1 MPKPNPPKDERLN
14 VKLLFGLLDCSA
26 SGPFAVKA
34 VVVLV
39 LLAMVGR
46 AAGLL

>member
-1 MPKPNPPKDERLN
+1 MPKPNPKDERLN

-34 VVVLV
+34 VVILAVLV
-39 LLAMVGR
+39 LFGR
-46 AAGLL
+46 GFQLW